1 MNQQPIPV
9 VQQINIV
16 KRSNVNF
23 GSQVIAQQQ
32 ILPPQQI
39 QQQIIPQQQIVQVPY
54 QVAKTTSVYATPQG
68 VTKVET
74 ERIESRNEIIERQ

>member
-39 QQQIIPQQQIVQVPY
+39 QQQIIPQQIVQVPY

>member
-9 VQQINIV
+9 VQQISIV
-16 KRSNVNF
+16 KRSNFNF
-23 GSQVIAQQQ
+23 GSQVIPQQQ
-32 ILPPQQI
+32 IISPQQI
-39 QQQIIPQQQIVQVPY
+39 QQQIPLQQIIPQQQVVQAPY

-74 ERIESRNEIIERQ
+74 